1 MFGDRQDRHNRPG
14 VRHRAAAGLFGA
26 IILLAFAGLALALVP
41 LGPRMVQLAAT
52 EIRIAPES
60 TSEDTARETETIE
73 DTTARA
79 AAQSAGTVNAA
90 DEPSANATQN
100 STADE
105 PGQGAEESAS
115 AEGQSSD
122 EADGGGAE
130 SAKTSGSATDGD
142 EGANTSEVEGDAGG
156 SPSTVEDEND
166 PPETKPKDNP
176 RSNEQTEEQTEEQAK
191 EQTEEL
197 TQEQK
202 EPEAAKKQEEPDPP
216 VPANKTMSLS
226 VPRLAQVQGDTVLNS
241 DSPEAM
247 DRAAIKLPST
257 GFPWQEGA
265 NTYIAGH
272 RIGWEGTQSRYQ
284 FYALPAMRNGDAV
297 YLTDANGTTY
307 EYRVTE
313 KFAVKPSE
321 NWVTEPVAGRDMI
334 TLQTCTDSVDPSTWW
349 DITPKLMESGPNSGR
364 LVVRAD
370 KVATYPA

>member
-1 MFGDRQDRHNRPG
+1 M
-14 VRHRAAAGLFGA
+14 AASLFGV
-26 IILLAFAGLALALVP
+26 IVLFAFAGLALALVP
-41 LGPRMVQLAAT
+41 LGPRMVQLAST
-52 EIRIAPES
+52 EIRTVLER
-60 TSEDTARETETIE
+60 TSEDTARATETVE
-73 DTTARA
+73 ETTSQA
-79 AAQSAGTVNAA
+79 ATESSGTVRAT
-90 DEPSANATQN
+90 DERSDNTTQN
-100 STADE
+100 STAGE
-105 PGQGAEESAS
+105 PGQGAGESES
-115 AEGQSSD
+115 PEGQSSA
-122 EADGGGAE
+122 EAGAGDAE
-130 SAKTSGSATDGD
+130 PAKTSGSVTDGNED
-142 EGANTSEVEGDAGG
+142 ASKSEAEGNADG
-156 SPSTVEDEND
+156 SPSATEDEKD
-166 PPETKPKDNP
+166 RLETKPEDK
-176 RSNEQTEEQTEEQAK
+176 SQTNEPTNERTEEQEGAEA
-191 EQTEEL
+191 
-197 TQEQK
+197 
-202 EPEAAKKQEEPDPP
+202 PEKQEEPAPP

-272 RIGWEGTQSRYQ
+272 RIGWAGTQSRYQ

-334 TLQTCTDSVDPSTWW
+334 TLQTCTDSVDPRTWW
-349 DITPKLMESGPNSGR
+349 DITPKLMQAGPNSGR